1 MRRWSQW
8 LLAHKGLV
16 AVVWLVAFVAGAAA
30 STKVSGRLSQQFAL
44 PGQPG
49 HEANAAILRAY
60 GNGGQQQALV
70 AVIRPPHPASVDA
83 PGTRQVL
90 ARGFAAAA
98 VDQPGMRVVSYASTG
113 DRGFVSGDGRVTFG
127 LLFPP
132 LRPVLGAADL
142 GPPITGSMARAL
154 PPGWEVRVT
163 GLDELELGSH
173 TSGPG
178 VLTETLL
185 GGLGAL
191 AVLAFV
197 FGSLLALVPLLVAAV
212 SILTTFLIIYG
223 LAEITQVSVF
233 VQFLV
238 ALIGLGV
245 AIDYSLLLVT
255 RWREELS
262 RHRSSHDAVHAA
274 MATAGRSVLIS
285 GATVAI
291 GLVAMVVLPVPA
303 LRSFGYAGMLI
314 PAVSVAVS
322 LTLLP
327 LVLAVAGRRLDWPH
341 LRREAHAGRGWS
353 AWARLVIRWRWAAAA
368 AALAILIP
376 LGVAAFGLQLGTPK
390 AGSLAKSGPA
400 YDGLTWLTHAGIPT
414 GVLTPLEV
422 LVPAGTD
429 PDTLATQLRQLPGIH
444 AAVAP
449 TDIAWRREGTA
460 LIDVQPDD
468 EAGTP
473 AGKHTIADVRAAVP
487 DGVRVG
493 GAGPEDIDFTRA
505 VYGHFPLM
513 LTLIAALTFLLLARA
528 FRSLLLPAKAVLL
541 NLISVGAVY
550 GATVL
555 VWQDGHGSG
564 LFGVPATGAVEVF
577 VPLLIF
583 AFLYGLSMDYEVF
596 IVARMR
602 EAHDTT
608 DSTDTAITEGIG
620 RTGRLV
626 TCAALV
632 LVLAFA
638 SLASGPVVTLKVFA
652 TALAAG
658 ILLDATLI
666 RALLLPAL
674 VSLFGPANW
683 WLPNTAARLL
693 LINPPQASTP
703 DSQSSKDSTLQP
715 S

>member
-1 MRRWSQW
+1 
-8 LLAHKGLV
+8 
-16 AVVWLVAFVAGAAA
+16 
-30 STKVSGRLSQQFAL
+30 
-44 PGQPG
+44 
-49 HEANAAILRAY
+49 
-60 GNGGQQQALV
+60 
-70 AVIRPPHPASVDA
+70 
-83 PGTRQVL
+83 
-90 ARGFAAAA
+90 
-98 VDQPGMRVVSYASTG
+98 
-113 DRGFVSGDGRVTFG
+113 
-127 LLFPP
+127 
-132 LRPVLGAADL
+132 
-142 GPPITGSMARAL
+142 
-154 PPGWEVRVT
+154 
-163 GLDELELGSH
+163 
-173 TSGPG
+173 

-255 RWREELS
+255 RWREELT
-262 RHRSSHDAVHAA
+262 HHLSSQDSVHAA

-291 GLVAMVVLPVPA
+291 GLVSMVVLPVPA

-314 PAVSVAVS
+314 PVVSVAVS

-327 LVLAVAGRRLDWPH
+327 VVLAVAGQRLDWPH
-341 LRREAHAGRGWS
+341 LRNESHAGRAWS
-353 AWARLVIRWRWAAAA
+353 AWARLVIRWRWAAAVT
-368 AALAILIP
+368 ALAILLP
-376 LGVAAFGLQLGTPK
+376 LGVAAFSLQLGTPK

-400 YDGLTWLTHAGIPT
+400 HDGLTWLNHAGIPT

-422 LVPAGTD
+422 LIPAGTD
-429 PDTLATQLRQLPGIH
+429 PVTVTAQLRHLPRVH

-449 TDIAWRREGTA
+449 TDIAWRRNGTA

-473 AGKHTIADVRAAVP
+473 AGKHTIAEVRAAAAAQP
-487 DGVRVG
+487 GVRVG
-493 GAGPEDIDFTRA
+493 GVGPENIDFTDA

-541 NLISVGAVY
+541 NLISVGAAY

-596 IVARMR
+596 IVARIR

-608 DSTDTAITEGIG
+608 HTTDTAITEGIG

-626 TCAALV
+626 TSAALV
-632 LVLAFA
+632 LMLAFA
-638 SLASGPVVTLKVFA
+638 SLASGPIVTLKVFA
-652 TALAAG
+652 TALGAG

-683 WLPNTAARLL
+683 WLPHTAARLL
-693 LINPPQASTP
+693 HINPHLATTP
-703 DSQSSKDSTLQP
+703 NNQP
-715 S
+715 SAPTHVT

>member
-1 MRRWSQW
+1 MRRWSEW
-8 LLAHKGLV
+8 VLAHRWLV
-16 AVVWLVAFVAGAAA
+16 AVVWMLAFVAGAAA

-49 HEANAAILRAY
+49 HEANAAILRSY

-70 AVIRPPHPASVDA
+70 AVIRLPRATSVDA
-83 PGTRQVL
+83 PATRQAL

-98 VDQPGMRVVSYASTG
+98 NDQPRMRVVSYASTG
-113 DRGFVSGDGRVTFG
+113 DRGFVSADGRVSFG

-132 LRPVLGAADL
+132 LRPVLGASDL
-142 GPPITGSMARAL
+142 GPPITASMVRVL
-154 PPGWEVRVT
+154 PPGWDVRVT

-197 FGSLLALVPLLVAAV
+197 FGSLLAFVPLLVAAT

-255 RWREELS
+255 RWREELTH
-262 RHRSSHDAVHAA
+262 HRSSQDAVHAA

-291 GLVAMVVLPVPA
+291 GLVSMVVLPVPA

-327 LVLAVAGRRLDWPH
+327 VVLAVAGRRLDWPH
-341 LRREAHAGRGWS
+341 LRNEAHAGRAWS

-368 AALAILIP
+368 AALAILLP
-376 LGVAAFGLQLGTPK
+376 LGAAAFSLQLGTPK

-400 YDGLTWLTHAGIPT
+400 HDGLAWLTHAGIPT

-422 LVPAGTD
+422 LVPAGTN
-429 PDTLATQLRQLPGIH
+429 PDTLANRLRQLPGVH
-444 AAVAP
+444 TAVAP
-449 TDIAWRREGTA
+449 ADTAWRRDGTA
-460 LIDVQPDD
+460 LIDVQPND

-473 AGKHTIADVRAAVP
+473 AGKHTIAEVRAAAAAQP
-487 DGVRVG
+487 GVRVG
-493 GAGPEDIDFTRA
+493 GVGPENIDFTHA

-541 NLISVGAVY
+541 NLISVGAAY

-596 IVARMR
+596 IVARIR

-608 DSTDTAITEGIG
+608 HSTDTAITEGIG

-626 TCAALV
+626 TSAALV
-632 LVLAFA
+632 LMLAFA
-638 SLASGPVVTLKVFA
+638 SLASGPIVTLKVFA
-652 TALAAG
+652 TALGVG

-683 WLPNTAARLL
+683 WLPHPAARLL
-693 LINPPQASTP
+693 HVNPPRAATP
-703 DSQSSKDSTLQP
+703 NTQP
-715 S
+715 SAPTHVT